1 MWQKL
6 AKTAANHPLIETL
19 IHLKGN
25 QRACVYT
32 EPLWGIPFN
41 LYTPF
46 FTVYM
51 YALGVND
58 RQIGILL
65 SLGMVLQVFASLLG
79 GILTDKLG
87 RRLTTYLIDIIAWT
101 IPALIWAL
109 AQNFWW
115 FLAAAVFNSLWQ
127 ITNNSWNCLLVEDCD
142 KSKLVHIY
150 TWCTISG
157 LLAVFFAPISGLL
170 VSRLSIIPAVRIIFV
185 LTFVM
190 MTAKFIILYYYST
203 ETKQGEIRKNETK
216 GVPIRTL
223 LNEYKGLA
231 MSTLRTPETMS
242 LLGVMVTLNITAMI
256 TGNFFA
262 LYTTQNLNIPE
273 QFLAYFPIGRAL
285 VMIAFIFTIQTML
298 NRLRFHIPVMA
309 GLIIYMISQLVLLTA
324 PPGNIAWLLV
334 YVICEAFAFALVMPQ
349 KDSLLVIFIDPKER
363 ARIFS
368 LIYVAMIG
376 ISAPF
381 GWISGELSQMNR
393 HLPFMLNILLYLICF
408 MLIIYMRHL
417 SGRSAGQTDKGSIPS
432 S

>member
-1 MWQKL
+1 MWHRLSK
-6 AKTAANHPLIETL
+6 AAATHPLIDTL

-25 QRACVYT
+25 PRACVYT

-65 SLGMVLQVFASLLG
+65 SLGMFFQVFAALLG

-87 RRLTTYLIDIIAWT
+87 RRLTTVIFDSLSWA

-115 FLAAAVFNSLWQ
+115 FLVAAIFNSLWQ
-127 ITNNSWNCLLVEDCD
+127 ITNNSWNCLMVEDCD
-142 KSKLVHIY
+142 KKKLVHIF

-157 LLAVFFAPISGLL
+157 LMAVFFAPLSGFM
-170 VSRLSIIPAVRIIFV
+170 VDRFSIIPAVRIIFA

-190 MTAKFIILYYYST
+190 MTSKFIILFFNST
-203 ETKQGEIRKNETK
+203 ETRQGIIRKKETK
-216 GVPIRTL
+216 GVPVSTML
-223 LNEYKGLA
+223 AEYKGLA
-231 MSTLRTPETMS
+231 MTLMRTPETLS

-262 LYTTQNLNIPE
+262 LFTTQNLNIPE
-273 QFLAYFPIGRAL
+273 QFLAYFPIGRAA
-285 VMIAFIFTIQTML
+285 VMIIFIFTIQTVL
-298 NRLRFHIPVMA
+298 NRLRFHVPFMA
-309 GLIIYMISQLVLLTA
+309 GLIMYLASQLILLSA
-324 PPGNIAWLLV
+324 PPENLVWLLI

-349 KDSLLVIFIDPKER
+349 KDSLMVIFVDPYER
-363 ARIFS
+363 ARIVS

-381 GWISGELSQMNR
+381 GWIAGELSQRNR
-393 HLPFMLNILLYLICF
+393 QLPFMLNMLLYFICF
-408 MLIIYMRHL
+408 TLILYMRYL
-417 SGRSAGQTDKGSIPS
+417 SRIS
-432 S
+432 SSQESQ